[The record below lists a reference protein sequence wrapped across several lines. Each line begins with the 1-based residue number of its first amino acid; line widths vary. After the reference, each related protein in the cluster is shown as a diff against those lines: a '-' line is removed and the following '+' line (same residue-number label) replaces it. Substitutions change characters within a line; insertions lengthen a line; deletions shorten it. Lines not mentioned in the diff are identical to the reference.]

1 MKTKFLIIFCFLF
14 FIGCASKVSIP
25 EVDSSDARKLERNTH
40 SIDLERLSHSIAKGV
55 LIESVHGGVGC
66 AFQQGWAVGGMDSYS
81 RGPGVPL
88 YPSQAE
94 NDAMG
99 LKRPDLN
106 FVTFK
111 AIEDTLKN
119 NNIKIS
125 SKSDLKLSA
134 LVVDIKVNTCLEVV
148 TFDQKGEAY
157 YKIRW
162 QLYSKTLKKD
172 LFSKEIES
180 YSIEE
185 NFGENNSQK
194 VVVDAHKAN
203 TNKLINDED
212 FRKLIDANNFYIGT
226 DENSI

>member
-1 MKTKFLIIFCFLF
+1 MTRITFTLGPMK
-14 FIGCASKVSIP
+14 
-25 EVDSSDARKLERNTH
+25 
-40 SIDLERLSHSIAKGV
+40 IA
-55 LIESVHGGVGC
+55 
-66 AFQQGWAVGGMDSYS
+66 
-81 RGPGVPL
+81 
-88 YPSQAE
+88 
-94 NDAMG
+94 
-99 LKRPDLN
+99 
-106 FVTFK
+106 FK
-111 AIEDTLKN
+111 TIEDTLKK

-125 SKSDLKLSA
+125 READLKLTA
-134 LVVDIKVNTCLEVV
+134 LVTDLKINTCVWLPG
-148 TFDQKGEAY
+148 TKGESY
-157 YKIRW
+157 YKIKW